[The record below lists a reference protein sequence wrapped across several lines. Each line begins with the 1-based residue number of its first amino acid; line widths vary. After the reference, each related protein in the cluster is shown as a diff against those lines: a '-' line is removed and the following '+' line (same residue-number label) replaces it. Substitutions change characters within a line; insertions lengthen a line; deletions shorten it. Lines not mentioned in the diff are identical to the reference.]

1 MHLALR
7 HGLARGARA
16 ALPPRLC
23 PASGARAVRRGVR
36 CLWRGAP
43 GPLLAQADAV
53 RDEDLSRMRRAAQ
66 SPIKKSKQGL
76 MNEPDCA
83 EVLSRS
89 RASPGAALGTHWAL
103 RRALGAQ
110 VFTTRQVAE
119 WQLEV
124 ASGRQCVICRVVE
137 EGGAGG
143 GAAPS
148 AAPAP
153 PAIPA
158 APVENILPPRAF
170 SGSAVS
176 ASASGTLPAL
186 AALASLAEG
195 SGEGSGGADAAPR
208 RPPGAQAPAPGRP
221 EGGGA
226 RAGAAGGTP
235 QASHDPA
242 AGGARAAPAHIEGS
256 HVSSGGARAAGD
268 VGAAGEPPGPEAP
281 AATAAA

>member
-1 MHLALR
+1 VHLR

-16 ALPPRLC
+16 ALPPRLR
-23 PASGARAVRRGVR
+23 PASGARAVRRGVH
-36 CLWRGAP
+36 CLSRGAP
-43 GPLLAQADAV
+43 GRCLRGREPCATKSCPACAGRPSHRVKAGLDEEAQ
-53 RDEDLSRMRRAAQ
+53 LRRGAQ
-66 SPIKKSKQGL
+66 SIQRV
-76 MNEPDCA
+76 A
-83 EVLSRS
+83 
-89 RASPGAALGTHWAL
+89 PGAALGTHWAP
-103 RRALGAQ
+103 RRAHGAQ

-143 GAAPS
+143 GAAPP

-153 PAIPA
+153 RAIPA

-170 SGSAVS
+170 SGAAVS
-176 ASASGTLPAL
+176 ASASGTLPPQ

-242 AGGARAAPAHIEGS
+242 AGGARAAPALARTEGS